1 MTGNG
6 GMEIGSA
13 WPRTR
18 FGSLDVLADVPHELS
33 AQIGDG
39 GEDATGDDV
48 PLDPGEPQFDLVEPG
63 RVSRREVQPDTIK
76 RRAMGKM
83 RAVQVA
89 QGGGA
94 LELVER
100 EMPEPTQGEVRVRVE
115 ACGVCHSDSLTV
127 EGQWPGLSFPQI
139 PGQETSMATA
149 SDTGNPP
156 RPLAPRLR
164 VGDGIPVFSLPN
176 TSGVSVSS
184 TVLLEPGPLII
195 TFYRGIWCPYCRS
208 DLMALMNATFE
219 VQSGGGS
226 LAAIARETAPNSN
239 RRFQQQHRV
248 DFPILNDATAAVAR
262 SFGIGWTEAYLQSLY
277 DQFVAD
283 RTGDSPEPSWIEPM
297 QARYV
302 VARDGTIAYVDI
314 NTDYRVAPELAAA
327 MAALRRL

>member
-1 MTGNG
+1 
-6 GMEIGSA
+6 
-13 WPRTR
+13 
-18 FGSLDVLADVPHELS
+18 
-33 AQIGDG
+33 
-39 GEDATGDDV
+39 
-48 PLDPGEPQFDLVEPG
+48 
-63 RVSRREVQPDTIK
+63 
-76 RRAMGKM
+76 
-83 RAVQVA
+83 
-89 QGGGA
+89 
-94 LELVER
+94 
-100 EMPEPTQGEVRVRVE
+100 
-115 ACGVCHSDSLTV
+115 
-127 EGQWPGLSFPQI
+127 
-139 PGQETSMATA
+139 MATA

-184 TVLLEPGPLII
+184 TVLLEAGPLII

-208 DLMALMNATFE
+208 DLMALMNASFE
-219 VQSGGGS
+219 VQSRGGS

-302 VARDGTIAYVDI
+302 VARDGTIGYVDI
-314 NTDYRVAPELAAA
+314 NPIIGWHPNWLRQWKRYVAFRRKSARKREFRYQWIR
-327 MAALRRL
+327 LRRQHPVKPR